1 MIAHMYC
8 VHRGHDAG
16 KSMAISDSY
25 LKACLNKEREKV
37 EEKADR
43 DGLWVRVS
51 KKGTVTFFYRYR
63 FLGKQDKMTLGSYPA
78 LSLKAAR
85 DDVEKWASVLVGG
98 ENPKVKRD
106 LERGKISTRYT
117 FEQLF
122 REWHGIVCIQKGNE
136 AQVLRSFEIHVFP
149 RLGKYP
155 AADITV
161 HNWLTILDNLAK
173 AYSEVTRRIISNGK
187 QCYSWA
193 VKRQLLT
200 TNPLSEL
207 TGRDFG
213 LKKGMGKRTLSRD
226 EIALFWKGC
235 DECRMSERNKIMLKL
250 CLFYGCRI
258 SELRL
263 AKKQH
268 FDFEE
273 GVWTIPPE
281 NHKTGAKTQR
291 AIIRPIIAD
300 IVPLIKRVISLAEG
314 EFLFS
319 SKKDGPMGSGNHLSL
334 PANLRLFMIKAYDV
348 NVPHF
353 TVHDLR
359 RTART
364 NFSDLT
370 DPHIAEIMLGHM
382 LPGVWAVYDKHTY
395 LDEMRVAYSK
405 WCARLM
411 SITEPDVVEFK
422 PRSAG

>member
-1 MIAHMYC
+1 
-8 VHRGHDAG
+8 
-16 KSMAISDSY
+16 MAISDSY
-25 LKACLNKEREKV
+25 LKACINKERGKV

-85 DDVEKWASVLVGG
+85 DEVEKWASVLVGG
-98 ENPKVKRD
+98 DNPRIKRD

-117 FEQLF
+117 FEELF
-122 REWHGIVCIQKGNE
+122 REWHGMVCIQKGNE

-155 AADITV
+155 AAELTV
-161 HNWLTILDNLAK
+161 HNWLTLLDKMAK

-193 VKRQLLT
+193 VKRQLVT
-200 TNPLSEL
+200 VNPLAEL

-226 EIALFWKGC
+226 EIALFLRAC
-235 DECRMSERNKIMLKL
+235 NECRMSVRNKLMLKL

-263 AKKQH
+263 AKVGD
-268 FDFEE
+268 FDFVE
-273 GVWTIPPE
+273 GVWTVPPE
-281 NHKTGAKTQR
+281 NHKTGGKTQR
-291 AIIRPIIAD
+291 AIVRPIIAE
-300 IVPLIKRVISLAEG
+300 IVPLLKTLTEMAVG
-314 EFLFS
+314 EYLFS
-319 SKKDGPMGSGNHLSL
+319 SKNDAPMAPGNHLSL
-334 PANLRLFMIKAYDV
+334 PANLRLFMIKAYDES
-348 NVPHF
+348 VPHF
-353 TVHDLR
+353 SVHDLR

-364 NFSDLT
+364 NFSDIT

-405 WCARLM
+405 WWARLI
-411 SITEPDVVEFK
+411 SITEPDVIEFK
-422 PRSAG
+422 PRSVG

>member
-1 MIAHMYC
+1 
-8 VHRGHDAG
+8 
-16 KSMAISDSY
+16 MAISDSY
-25 LKACLNKEREKV
+25 LKACLNKERDKV
-37 EEKADR
+37 EEKSDR

-51 KKGTVTFFYRYR
+51 KKGAVTFFYRYR
-63 FLGKQDKMTLGSYPA
+63 FLGKPDKMTLGGYPA

-85 DDVEKWASVLVGG
+85 DEVEKWASVLVGG
-98 ENPKVKRD
+98 DNPKIKRD

-117 FEQLF
+117 FEELF
-122 REWHGIVCIQKGNE
+122 REWHGMVCIQKGNE

-155 AADITV
+155 AAELTV
-161 HNWLTILDNLAK
+161 HNWLTLLDKMAK

-193 VKRQLLT
+193 VKRQLVT
-200 TNPLSEL
+200 VNPLAEL

-226 EIALFWKGC
+226 EIALFWRAC
-235 DECRMSERNKIMLKL
+235 NECRMSVRNKLMLKL

-263 AKKQH
+263 AKVGD
-268 FDFEE
+268 FDFVE
-273 GVWTIPPE
+273 GAWTVPPE
-281 NHKTGAKTQR
+281 NHKTGGKTQR
-291 AIIRPIIAD
+291 AIVRPIIAE
-300 IVPLIKRVISLAEG
+300 IVPMLKMLTEMAVG
-314 EFLFS
+314 EYLFS
-319 SKKDGPMGSGNHLSL
+319 SKQDAPMAPGNHLSL
-334 PANLRLFMIKAYDV
+334 PANLRLFMIKVYDE

-353 TVHDLR
+353 SVHDLR

-364 NFSDLT
+364 NFSDIT

-405 WCARLM
+405 WWARLM